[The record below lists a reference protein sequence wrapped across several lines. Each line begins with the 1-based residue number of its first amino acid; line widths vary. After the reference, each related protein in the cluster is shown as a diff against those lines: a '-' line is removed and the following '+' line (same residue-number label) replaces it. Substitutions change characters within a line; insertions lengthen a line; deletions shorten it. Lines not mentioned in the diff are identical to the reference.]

1 MLTVLSF
8 QPNIHEELY
17 TNTYKSKNNKFIKNN
32 KYAVDQSII
41 YFILLRQYNNEN
53 CL

>member
-17 TNTYKSKNNKFIKNN
+17 TNTYKSKNNNFIKNN